1 MDRRSFLGSSLG
13 AVTLWQQE
21 PAPPAATPDADR
33 LRIPE
38 AAGRS
43 RMPVAELDNSE
54 VIKKIE
60 NQLRCTCGCNLD
72 IFTCRTTD
80 FTCTYSPALHIE
92 IVGLYQSGL
101 TPEQVIAAF
110 VEKYGEQSL
119 MAPPAEG
126 FNLAGY
132 LVPGLAV
139 LAAGTMLAV
148 VLPRRNRQ
156 AAVALAE
163 GGSAP
168 AAAMSPAASPE
179 EMERLKQALNEV
191 AD

>member
-1 MDRRSFLGSSLG
+1 MDRRSFLGGTLG
-13 AVTLWQQE
+13 GLVLWQE
-21 PAPPAATPDADR
+21 PAAAPQADP

-43 RMPVAELDNSE
+43 RLPVSDADNSE
-54 VIKKIE
+54 VINSTE
-60 NQLRCTCGCNLD
+60 RQLKCTCTCSLD

-80 FTCTYSPALHIE
+80 FTCTYSPALHLE
-92 IVGLYQSGL
+92 IVDLFNAGL

-110 VEKYGEQSL
+110 VEKYGEESL

-132 LVPGLAV
+132 LVPGIATLT
-139 LAAGTMLAV
+139 AGTLLGL
-148 VLPRRNRQ
+148 VLLRRHRQ

-168 AAAMSPAASPE
+168 PPSAVSPE
-179 EMERLKQALNEV
+179 EMERLRQALNEV

>member
-13 AVTLWQQE
+13 AVALWQQA
-21 PAPPAATPDADR
+21 PAPTAAPDADP

-43 RMPVAELDNSE
+43 RMPVADLDNSE

-60 NQLRCTCGCNLD
+60 NQLKCTCGCTLD

-80 FTCTYSPALHIE
+80 FTCTSSPALHIE

-110 VEKYGEQSL
+110 VEKHGEMSL

-148 VLPRRNRQ
+148 VLLRRNRQ

-163 GGSAP
+163 GGSASTATMP
-168 AAAMSPAASPE
+168 PVASPE

>member
-13 AVTLWQQE
+13 AVALWQQA
-21 PAPPAATPDADR
+21 PAPPAAAPEADP

-38 AAGRS
+38 AAGPS
-43 RMPVAELDNSE
+43 RAPVAELDNSE

-60 NQLRCTCGCNLD
+60 NQLKCTCGCNLD

-92 IVGLYQSGL
+92 IVGLYQSGR
-101 TPEQVIAAF
+101 TP
-110 VEKYGEQSL
+110 EQSL

-139 LAAGTMLAV
+139 MTVGTMLAV
-148 VLPRRNRQ
+148 VLLRRNRQ

-163 GGSAP
+163 GGP
-168 AAAMSPAASPE
+168 ASTAASPQAASPE

>member
-13 AVTLWQQE
+13 GLVLWQQGPL
-21 PAPPAATPDADR
+21 PADSAPQADR

-43 RMPVAELDNSE
+43 RLPVSEADNSE
-54 VIKKIE
+54 VINETERKLK
-60 NQLRCTCGCNLD
+60 CTCGCNLD

-80 FTCTYSPALHIE
+80 FTCTYSPALHLE
-92 IVGLYQSGL
+92 IVDLFESGM

-139 LAAGTMLAV
+139 LAAGTMLGV
-148 VLPRRNRQ
+148 VLLRRHRQ

-163 GGSAP
+163 GGPAAP
-168 AAAMSPAASPE
+168 APSSVSQE
-179 EMERLKQALNEV
+179 EMDRLREALKEV

>member
-13 AVTLWQQE
+13 AVALWQQA
-21 PAPPAATPDADR
+21 PAPTAAPDADP

-43 RMPVAELDNSE
+43 RAPVAELDNSE

-80 FTCTYSPALHIE
+80 FTCTYSPALHLE
-92 IVGLYQSGL
+92 IVGLYQTGL

-139 LAAGTMLAV
+139 LAAGTMLGV
-148 VLPRRNRQ
+148 VLLRRNRQ

-163 GGSAP
+163 GGT
-168 AAAMSPAASPE
+168 AAVGTASTAVSSE
-179 EMERLKQALNEV
+179 EMERLKQALTEV

>member
-1 MDRRSFLGSSLG
+1 MMDRRAFLGRTVGGLI
-13 AVTLWQQE
+13 LWQQV
-21 PAPPAATPDADR
+21 PAPAGPPPQADP

-43 RMPVAELDNSE
+43 RTPVAELDNSE
-54 VIKKIE
+54 VIRDIE
-60 NQLRCTCGCNLD
+60 RQLKCTCGCNLD

-92 IVGLYQSGL
+92 IVGLYQSGKN
-101 TPEQVIAAF
+101 PEQVIAAF
-110 VEKYGEQSL
+110 VEKYGEQAL

-139 LAAGTMLAV
+139 LTAGTVLGIVML
-148 VLPRRNRQ
+148 RRHRQ

-163 GGSAP
+163 GGVAP
-168 AAAMSPAASPE
+168 AEPPAQASSA
-179 EMERLKQALNEV
+179 EMERLQRALDEV

>member
-1 MDRRSFLGSSLG
+1 MDRRSFFGSSLG
-13 AVTLWQQE
+13 ALVLWQQA
-21 PAPPAATPDADR
+21 PSQPPAAADADP

-43 RMPVAELDNSE
+43 RLPVAELDNSE

-60 NQLRCTCGCNLD
+60 TQLRCTCGCNLD

-80 FTCTYSPALHIE
+80 FTCTYSPALHLE
-92 IVGLYQSGL
+92 IVGLYQTGL

-139 LAAGTMLAV
+139 LAAGTLLGV
-148 VLPRRNRQ
+148 VLLRRGRQ

-163 GGSAP
+163 GG
-168 AAAMSPAASPE
+168 AAAMAVPPSAASPD
-179 EMERLKQALNEV
+179 EMERLKKALTEV